1 MLNGLEEEESSI
13 ETNEDNKKEKWMARY
28 EEITKTC
35 DKRRLQIMQDEYI
48 AKLIQNEE
56 FLNELRSNDDFIQTL
71 NYGNLLLINFS
82 YYFYPNSLLKF

>member
-1 MLNGLEEEESSI
+1 LSFEIKKKFNMLNELNDEEESSI
-13 ETNEDNKKEKWMARY
+13 NNNNEENKKEKWMSRY

-71 NYGNLLLINFS
+71 NYGNL
-82 YYFYPNSLLKF
+82 